1 MMIEYI
7 RRNSVKSYGAT
18 RGEIGW
24 ILDDNQGMVAIADA
38 IDSKVNKE
46 YLIYQKTL

>member
-7 RRNSVKSYGAT
+7 RRDSVAKFGAS

-24 ILDDNQGMVAIADA
+24 ILEDNQGMVSIADA
-38 IDSKVNKE
+38 IDSHVNKV
-46 YLIYQKTL
+46 YRIYGKAI